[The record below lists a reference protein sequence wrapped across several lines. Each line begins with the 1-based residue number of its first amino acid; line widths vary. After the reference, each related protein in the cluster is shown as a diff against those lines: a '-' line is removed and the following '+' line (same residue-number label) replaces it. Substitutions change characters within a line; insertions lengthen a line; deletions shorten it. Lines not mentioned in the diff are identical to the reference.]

1 MMLSREVHLVR
12 RPEGTLRPE
21 DLTIV
26 EREVA
31 DPAEGEVL
39 IRNLLLSV
47 PPAMNPRMI
56 AGETMAGGAI
66 GRIEKSR
73 NPSFREGDLVS
84 HRFGF
89 REAFVSDGKG
99 LAPIRPDTDL
109 PLAVHLHALSESSGF
124 IAYGGILHIAQ
135 LKEGEQV
142 FVSSAAGS
150 VGSIAAQ
157 IAKIKGCYVVGSTG
171 SDEKVRWLK
180 TEAGLDDAFNYK
192 STPVRAQLKTLMPR
206 GIDVYFDNV
215 GGDHLDGA
223 LAQMNVLGRVAIS
236 GMISGYSEPGGRTV
250 VRNLSNSI
258 YRRVTLRGFTVADF
272 IHLKDQFESDM
283 TGWLRDGRIKYR
295 ETIYDGIAKAPAA
308 IIDLMGGANL
318 GKMLIRLAH

>member
-1 MMLSREVHLVR
+1 MLSREVRLVR
-12 RPEGTLRPE
+12 RPEGALRPE
-21 DLTIV
+21 DLAIV
-26 EREVA
+26 EREVT

-73 NPSFREGDLVS
+73 NPSFLEGDLVS

-89 REAFVSDGKG
+89 REVFISDGKG
-99 LAPIRPDTDL
+99 LALIRPDTDL
-109 PLAVHLHALSESSGF
+109 PLAVYLHALSESSGF

-135 LKEGEQV
+135 LQEGEQV
-142 FVSSAAGS
+142 FVSTAGGS

-180 TEAGLDDAFNYK
+180 TEAGLDEAFNYK
-192 STPVRAQLKTLMPR
+192 SAPVRGQLKTLMPR

-236 GMISGYSEPGGRTV
+236 GMISGYNEPGGRTV

-283 TGWLRDGRIKYR
+283 TGWLRDGRIKYH

-318 GKMLIRLAH
+318 GKMLVRLAH